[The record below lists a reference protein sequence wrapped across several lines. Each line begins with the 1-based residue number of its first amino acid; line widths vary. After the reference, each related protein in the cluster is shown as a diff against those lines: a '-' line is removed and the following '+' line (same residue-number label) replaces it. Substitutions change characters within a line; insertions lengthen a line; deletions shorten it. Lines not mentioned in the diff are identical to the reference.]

1 MFSPKSPIP
10 FHLWILDNQD
20 DLRREFD
27 TMETPKPLYPG
38 KCGECHGKGYQECDL
53 GHEHDCEECD
63 GSGNAPDRCEN
74 FMTSEYLAAVNH
86 DKQKYA
92 RYVVN
97 LERES
102 CLTS

>member
-1 MFSPKSPIP
+1 MFSPKDPIP
-10 FHLWILDNQD
+10 FHLWILENRE
-20 DLRREFD
+20 DLKRAFD
-27 TMETPKPLYPG
+27 ELEPKVSLFPD
-38 KCGECHGKGYQECDL
+38 KCPECHGKGYEECDL

>member
-1 MFSPKSPIP
+1 MFSPKDPIP
-10 FHLWILDNQD
+10 FHLWILENRE
-20 DLRREFD
+20 DLKRAFD
-27 TMETPKPLYPG
+27 ELEPKVSLFPG
-38 KCGECHGKGYQECDL
+38 
-53 GHEHDCEECD
+53 
-63 GSGNAPDRCEN
+63 RCEN